1 MGSRTSTGSWVE
13 FFLIIVNGLQSFA
26 LVMKSSILDLV
37 GLLDVPLFNITILQ
51 VMLQL
56 PVFVQIALLTYNLFV
71 CFVLYVFI
79 ASCEL
84 IH

>member
-71 CFVLYVFI
+71 CFALYVFI